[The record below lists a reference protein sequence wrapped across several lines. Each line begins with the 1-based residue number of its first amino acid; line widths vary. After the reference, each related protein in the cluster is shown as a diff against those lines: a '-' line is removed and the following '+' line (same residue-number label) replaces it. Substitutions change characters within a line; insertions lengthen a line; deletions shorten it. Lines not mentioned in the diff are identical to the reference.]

1 MVTKIWTTTTEQWAS
16 LEAVFLQ
23 STAEKYVDNTGTWP
37 SQQKKKTKTNKWCRC
52 TPNSG
57 CSFSSP
63 SFNYTTFQ
71 TRLLRTQKQGK
82 GCLIRLERCHLCS
95 RGKAFILFLWDTSR
109 LLKGGIFLLT
119 QYRTPRFYFVVH
131 VWCGLKNVGWVTKKT
146 NKILWIINSPESI
159 ISTVRFITFIIHI
172 KDTSKKEGRCLWI
185 PEVTHLCWFQCS
197 SIYINDQ
204 IMYVA
209 FHITV
214 TYCMWWDI
222 YIYITKCLIDEGHS
236 TWLEVPG

>member
-1 MVTKIWTTTTEQWAS
+1 MFWLKFVWR
-16 LEAVFLQ
+16 
-23 STAEKYVDNTGTWP
+23 
-37 SQQKKKTKTNKWCRC
+37 KKKITVPRQWNLLQFDIFRLVVHLYQTKGYPYKGLSTSTQLTDGDKDMNYNNGTMGVTWSSFSTKYGRKICRQHWYLTQSAKKKQKTNKWCRC

-71 TRLLRTQKQGK
+71 TRLLRTQKQGN

-131 VWCGLKNVGWVTKKT
+131 VWCGLGWVTKKT
-146 NKILWIINSPESI
+146 NKILWIINSPRAS
-159 ISTVRFITFIIHI
+159 SPLYG
-172 KDTSKKEGRCLWI
+172 SL
-185 PEVTHLCWFQCS
+185 HL
-197 SIYINDQ
+197 
-204 IMYVA
+204 
-209 FHITV
+209 
-214 TYCMWWDI
+214 
-222 YIYITKCLIDEGHS
+222 
-236 TWLEVPG
+236 